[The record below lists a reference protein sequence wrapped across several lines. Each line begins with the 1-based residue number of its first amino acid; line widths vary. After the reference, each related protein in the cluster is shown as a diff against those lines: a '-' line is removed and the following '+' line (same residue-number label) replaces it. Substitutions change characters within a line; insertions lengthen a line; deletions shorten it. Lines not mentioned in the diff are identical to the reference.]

1 MIGKKILG
9 VKQAPVFEVR
19 EILKERL
26 DENEKGDEPTYE
38 QTMAFDYSKKFAKLT
53 PAKGKKLIEELLG
66 LGLSES
72 VAMKITDIL
81 PEDMDE
87 LNLLAQRTEKVPE
100 ESLKQALE
108 LVAKYQK

>member
-1 MIGKKILG
+1 MIGKKVLG
-9 VKQAPVFEVR
+9 VKPVPVFEVR

-26 DENEKGDEPTYE
+26 AENEKGDEPTYE
-38 QTMAFDYSKKFAKLT
+38 QNLAFDYSKKFAKLT
-53 PAKGKKLIEELLG
+53 PAKGKKLLEELLS
-66 LGLSES
+66 LGLSEYL
-72 VAMKITDIL
+72 ALKITDIL

-87 LNLLAQRTEKVPE
+87 LNLLPARTEKVPE